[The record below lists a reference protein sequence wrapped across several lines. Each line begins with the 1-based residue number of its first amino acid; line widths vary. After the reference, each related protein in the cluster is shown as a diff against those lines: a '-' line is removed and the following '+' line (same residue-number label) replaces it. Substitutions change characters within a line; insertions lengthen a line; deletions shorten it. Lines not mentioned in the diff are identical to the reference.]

1 MHVIPGTTD
10 LGHLADNHAAW
21 PLTVPQEVLDAAGAL
36 INEGTVAGHRYHDA
50 IRPTIDTE
58 EFEPA

>member
-1 MHVIPGTTD
+1 MAAEVISARQAAD
-10 LGHLADNHAAW
+10 LS
-21 PLTVPQEVLDAAGAL
+21 
-36 INEGTVAGHRYHDA
+36 VASYFPAKSGHRYHDA

>member
-1 MHVIPGTTD
+1 VIPGTTKIE
-10 LGHLADNHAAW
+10 HLEQNVASA
-21 PLTVPQEVLDAAGAL
+21 TVPVTPEILQRAGEI
-36 INEGTVAGHRYHDA
+36 INHQTVRGHRYHDA